1 MNTEQLLESSLVPME
16 DAAEALGIEPK
27 RLLGL
32 MARNG
37 ITDPIGG
44 DTPEGIMVYGWSCK
58 GLAERLVRDRESE
71 VVNESSH
78 NRGEA

>member
-1 MNTEQLLESSLVPME
+1 MNTEQLLERSLVPME
-16 DAAEALGIEPK
+16 DAAEALSIEPK

-58 GLAERLVRDRESE
+58 SLAERMRSDREN
-71 VVNESSH
+71 V
-78 NRGEA
+78 AL

>member
-27 RLLGL
+27 RLLGF

-37 ITDPIGG
+37 ITDPIGDG
-44 DTPEGIMVYGWSCK
+44 ELVYGWSCK
-58 GLAERLVRDRESE
+58 SLAERLVRDREN
-71 VVNESSH
+71 V
-78 NRGEA
+78 AL